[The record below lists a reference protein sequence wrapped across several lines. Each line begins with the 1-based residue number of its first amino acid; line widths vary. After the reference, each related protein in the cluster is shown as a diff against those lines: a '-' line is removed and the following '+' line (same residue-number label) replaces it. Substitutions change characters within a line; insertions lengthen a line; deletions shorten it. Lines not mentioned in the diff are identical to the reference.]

1 MDHACGGLAH
11 SAGLRWLE
19 DGKYPLDCN
28 GPTSRVF
35 TRFCDEDLNR
45 PIIEHFERVAR
56 RHPTRI
62 AVTDSDTALSY
73 AELWAGLSGL
83 AETIA
88 VEKVVRVCR
97 HRFWTSKRE
106 CYVDRSR
113 PPTVCHHL
121 RNSSRR
127 DCY

>member
-1 MDHACGGLAH
+1 MPRTIVLTAAVAAVASLSLLFTPGANATTVGAA
-11 SAGLRWLE
+11 AGLKQ
-19 DGKYPLDCN
+19 G
-28 GPTSRVF
+28 
-35 TRFCDEDLNR
+35 
-45 PIIEHFERVAR
+45 VAE
-56 RHPTRI
+56 I
-62 AVTDSDTALSY
+62 N
-73 AELWAGLSGL
+73 
-83 AETIA
+83 A

-97 HRFWTSKRE
+97 HHFFSSRRT

>member
-1 MDHACGGLAH
+1 MRCASGAAAPLVNAMRLTLGGCSMRRFIAFTAVVVTAASLSLLTSGANATTVGAA
-11 SAGLRWLE
+11 AGL
-19 DGKYPLDCN
+19 KQ
-28 GPTSRVF
+28 
-35 TRFCDEDLNR
+35 
-45 PIIEHFERVAR
+45 
-56 RHPTRI
+56 
-62 AVTDSDTALSY
+62 
-73 AELWAGLSGL
+73 GL
-83 AETIA
+83 AEINA

-97 HRFWTSKRE
+97 HRMFSSRRE

>member
-1 MDHACGGLAH
+1 MHRILA
-11 SAGLRWLE
+11 SA
-19 DGKYPLDCN
+19 
-28 GPTSRVF
+28 
-35 TRFCDEDLNR
+35 
-45 PIIEHFERVAR
+45 A
-56 RHPTRI
+56 I
-62 AVTDSDTALSY
+62 AA
-73 AELWAGLSGL
+73 
-83 AETIA
+83 TIA
-88 VEKVVRVCR
+88 LMPVEAANAMTVGTAAGIQQSLATASPVEKVVRVCR

>member
-1 MDHACGGLAH
+1 MRRSIALTAAFVTAASLSFFAMSGANATSVGAA
-11 SAGLRWLE
+11 AGL
-19 DGKYPLDCN
+19 KQ
-28 GPTSRVF
+28 
-35 TRFCDEDLNR
+35 
-45 PIIEHFERVAR
+45 
-56 RHPTRI
+56 
-62 AVTDSDTALSY
+62 
-73 AELWAGLSGL
+73 GL
-83 AETIA
+83 AEINA

-97 HRFWTSKRE
+97 HRMFSSQRY

>member
-1 MDHACGGLAH
+1 MQRYVAAVAAAAAISFSLLATDAAAMTAG
-11 SAGLRWLE
+11 SASGIRQ
-19 DGKYPLDCN
+19 
-28 GPTSRVF
+28 
-35 TRFCDEDLNR
+35 
-45 PIIEHFERVAR
+45 
-56 RHPTRI
+56 
-62 AVTDSDTALSY
+62 
-73 AELWAGLSGL
+73 GL
-83 AETIA
+83 AETSA

>member
-1 MDHACGGLAH
+1 MRRTLAFM
-11 SAGLRWLE
+11 AA
-19 DGKYPLDCN
+19 P
-28 GPTSRVF
+28 
-35 TRFCDEDLNR
+35 
-45 PIIEHFERVAR
+45 
-56 RHPTRI
+56 I
-62 AVTDSDTALSY
+62 AVFGAAVSLSLLLTTGASAVTVGTAQGVKR
-73 AELWAGLSGL
+73 AL
-83 AETIA
+83 AETNT

-97 HRFWTSKRE
+97 HRAWHSGRV